1 MTVPTQQYRPI
12 GTLTVEMAT
21 SGVLVSGVV
30 TTVLV
35 SLRSQSVLA
44 TPNTFIVDN
53 SLESEVVSRAGLD
66 EDTTFAS
73 YTTTS
78 TTVHG
83 TEYVYVITAA
93 VSTS

>member
-12 GTLTVEMAT
+12 GTLAVEMAT
-21 SGVLVSGVV
+21 ASVLVAGVV

-35 SLRSQSVLA
+35 TLRSQSVLA
-44 TPNTFIVDN
+44 TPATFITDN
-53 SLESEVVSRAGLD
+53 SLENEVVSRAGLD
-66 EDTTFAS
+66 EDTTFTG
-73 YTTTS
+73 YTLAS

-93 VSTS
+93 VSTA